1 MSLSPEQRREY
12 RAIAHNLKPVIIV
25 GDKGLSEGLQEELE
39 RALNDHELIKVKVAS
54 QDREVRQ
61 ETISALCETAGA
73 ELVQSIGKVAVIL
86 RRAKKPNP
94 KLSNLL
100 RNKH

>member
-12 RAIAHNLKPVIIV
+12 RAIAHNLKPVIII
-25 GDKGLSEGLQEELE
+25 GDKGLSEGVQEELE
-39 RALNDHELIKVKVAS
+39 RALNDHELIKIKIAS
-54 QDREVRQ
+54 TDREVRQ
-61 ETISALCETAGA
+61 ETISELCAANGA
-73 ELVQSIGKVAVIL
+73 ELVQTIGKIAVIM

-100 RNKH
+100 RGR